1 MTISRDW
8 RTQHVDA
15 IAESLNEFIVDGGA
29 DAAHEALCDAIMT
42 WIDYHQKELNEWR
55 YLAARLNLPLPNDS
69 LASSEVKSSKSN

>member
-15 IAESLNEFIVDGGA
+15 ISESLHEFIADGGA

-55 YLAARLNLPLPNDS
+55 YLAARLNLPLPSDS

>member
-1 MTISRDW
+1 MIKDAW

-15 IAESLNEFIVDGGA
+15 ISESLHEFTTYGGA

-55 YLAARLNLPLPNDS
+55 YLAARLNLPLPS
-69 LASSEVKSSKSN
+69 GSSISSERKSETEI